1 MKMIFLTAV
10 LIVTS
15 CMLAMG
21 NKFVAKGES
30 NSPFGDYRIE
40 KLEDHLI
47 FNNKELDKYVIT
59 YANTDMKVIIAMDK
73 QKKCKKYYVLSD
85 KCPVQYE
92 CNGVYFGIKK
102 MDADLQ
108 FKGYQTSLDKLN
120 KMEYYHQKVL
130 ASGTTTT
137 VDHLQL
143 IASYYPGFFNAK
155 VS

>member
-21 NKFVAKGES
+21 NEFVAKGES

-73 QKKCKKYYVLSD
+73 QKKV
-85 KCPVQYE
+85 
-92 CNGVYFGIKK
+92 
-102 MDADLQ
+102 
-108 FKGYQTSLDKLN
+108 
-120 KMEYYHQKVL
+120 QKVL
-130 ASGTTTT
+130 CL
-137 VDHLQL
+137 V
-143 IASYYPGFFNAK
+143 
-155 VS
+155 